1 MTSADVPRLSASTV
15 DRVRGARLPDYERSS
30 ARPGIVHLGLGA
42 FARGH
47 LARYCDDLLAMGE
60 PAAITGV
67 SLRSGSSTGLLADQ
81 DGLYTLIET
90 DGTSAQLRVIGA
102 VTALA
107 HGGRAAVDAIAHPTT
122 TAVTLTITEKGYH
135 RVAGDGIDS
144 DDPAVAHDLALPN
157 EPVTAPGVVVA
168 ALRRRRDEGLG
179 GLAVVSCDNLPT
191 NGAAMAGA
199 VGHLATA
206 LDPELAAWITDQVHF
221 PSSVVDRIVPA
232 STADDR
238 QLVADRLGRR
248 DHAPVRSEQHCSWVI
263 EHVPGLPAWER
274 TGALLVQDVGPWE
287 QRKLRTVNGPH
298 SALAYLGGLAGH
310 VTIDVA
316 ANDPDLARFVEDL
329 LIEEVMPTLHAFDA
343 PVGRLANGDRM
354 TGGGEGANA
363 TAPDT
368 LGRFRNPALRHRCA
382 QVAADGSQKLPQRIV
397 DVVASRRAQDLPV
410 DRSAAVIAAW
420 IGWILWC
427 HRGKARLDD
436 PLAPELLTLAAAA
449 GPGPAAVADA
459 FLAIESVFAPAV
471 ADDPVVR
478 AAVARGLALIHEHGA
493 VGAAHVLAAAR

>member
-15 DRVRGARLPDYERSS
+15 DRVRGARLPAYDRST

-60 PAAITGV
+60 AAAVTGV
-67 SLRSGSSTGLLADQ
+67 SLRSGSSTGPLADQ

-90 DGTSAQLRVIGA
+90 DGTSAHLRVIGA

-107 HGGRAAVDAIAHPTT
+107 HGGRAAIDAIADATT

-135 RVAGDGIDS
+135 RAVGGGIDL
-144 DDPAVAHDLALPN
+144 DDPAVAHDLAHPN
-157 EPVTAPGVVVA
+157 EPATAPGVVVA
-168 ALRRRRDEGLG
+168 ALRRRRDAGLG
-179 GLAVVSCDNLPT
+179 GLAVVSCDNLPA
-191 NGAAMAGA
+191 NGAVMARV
-199 VGHLATA
+199 VGDLAAA

-232 STADDR
+232 STAYDR

-248 DHAPVRSEQHCSWVI
+248 DDAPVRAEQHCSWVI

-274 TGALLVQDVGPWE
+274 AGALLVRDVGPWE

-298 SALAYLGGLAGH
+298 SALAYFGGLADH
-310 VTIDVA
+310 ATIDAA
-316 ANDPDLARFVEDL
+316 ANDPDLARFVECL
-329 LIEEVMPTLHAFDA
+329 LTEEVAPTLRELGARAGHSGTVDQT
-343 PVGRLANGDRM
+343 
-354 TGGGEGANA
+354 TGSADDGKTIAH
-363 TAPDT
+363 DT
-368 LGRFRNPALRHRCA
+368 LSRFRNRALGHRCD

-397 DVVASRRAQDLPV
+397 EVISERRARNEPV
-410 DRSAAVIAAW
+410 DRSAAVIAGW

-427 HRGKARLDD
+427 NRGKARLDD

-459 FLAIESVFAPAV
+459 FLRIEAVFAPTI
-471 ADDPVVR
+471 ADDPAVR
-478 AAVARGLALIHEHGA
+478 AAVTRGLSLINEQGA
-493 VGAAHVLAAAR
+493 ARAAHVLAAMP